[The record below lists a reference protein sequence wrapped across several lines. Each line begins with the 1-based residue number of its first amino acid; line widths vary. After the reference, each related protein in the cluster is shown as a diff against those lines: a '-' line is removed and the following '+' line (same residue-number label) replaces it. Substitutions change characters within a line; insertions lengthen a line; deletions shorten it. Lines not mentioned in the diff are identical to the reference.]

1 MSAWTS
7 ARKLLAIA
15 VPLLGIGALSLPWVP
30 LGFSLWLILV
40 AIAWA
45 APDPADMK
53 EDETGRALAEWGRG
67 HRKSLL
73 GGLSEV
79 WRLGPPKPVKDK
91 KGADKNEPDG
101 LQPPPGLLKPVTYQS
116 LAALLLVTA
125 TVLADLSVSQVLAH
139 FDLPSQPPFNPS
151 NRLPAAAVLGG
162 LFAWIAATEEIAA
175 KRNMVIKERE
185 CTAPPAVVAEPL
197 QSFARRVVQWPVL
210 AVLAIV
216 GAGAA
221 ADHAFPVVHPVAG
234 WWPFGTVAAG
244 GLALAGWR
252 VLATDIKEQRKGW
265 MYRQEEMGEWRY
277 RWLSIMRLKNQ
288 EDSIPAYII
297 ENDLPAAPEQ
307 PTHRIVAFQLQAGHD
322 QSEYNDL
329 GAKLK
334 SALGQ
339 ARVIVEPYQTT
350 PGVESW
356 GVFTVSYELEDL
368 GSLPHLN
375 PALDHA
381 TGVFAT
387 RHAVITAFAEL
398 KLGRPILVSS
408 RIITTT
414 SSWACIRE
422 STWVLSAGI
431 TVDQVAAKIDQIAEK
446 AGCEWARTHTLPG
459 LSHMILY
466 MGGHP
471 KNAEFIDPGV
481 KSEVHEADWSSYM
494 ASAKLLGSNRRTP
507 RLESI
512 TSTTFGL
519 DELHFTLPP
528 GLDFGAVA
536 EYRTVDKLASTSGY
550 PYVKPQED
558 HANPARFSLVV
569 GEQDPLD
576 NTFMFTDYLDQAIRE
591 PRRGDPDPSWVVG
604 MGADGELIRYEWDH
618 EEPHLLIAGGSG
630 SGKSGIN
637 NSCLVQIFSNNHP
650 DDVNMWMC
658 EPKNELQPY
667 QHLAHVKRFI
677 DNRVTQASPWESAAA
692 MFAEA
697 VDEMEY
703 RYAAFSSHDLGPQKL
718 SEAREIARKD
728 PEGSAGINFPFLF
741 LVIEECASYFAAPP
755 LKEHKPHWDEL
766 NGHIT
771 ELARKSRG
779 AGIYIIVATQ
789 YPTNKS
795 IPQTVKQQ
803 CRRLGLK
810 TADDIAS
817 RVIID
822 QNGLERIRMKGRGM
836 ISGDFGYEEFRG
848 LLMDRPDTKRPD
860 IPDDRRELMKRLPTD
875 RYWPKLPPALE
886 PNPNEIGRLIA
897 LPDGSR
903 VQSVPMPV
911 VTRPPL
917 HPLRQSANHQLPQA
931 AEPAHAPSAPARW
944 TEPAQQA
951 PTHPPPMPEPPRPP
965 MPHTAMPEPSE
976 ADRVDLLFGQFEL
989 DKAAGRDSGIPD
1001 SAS

>member
-1 MSAWTS
+1 M
-7 ARKLLAIA
+7 AIA
-15 VPLLGIGALSLPWVP
+15 VPVLGFAALSLPWVP
-30 LGFSLWLILV
+30 LGFSLWLVLA

-45 APDPADMK
+45 APDPAKMR
-53 EDETGRALAEWGRG
+53 EDETGRTLAEWGRG

-73 GGLSEV
+73 GGLADV
-79 WRLGPPKPVKDK
+79 WRLGPPKPVK
-91 KGADKNEPDG
+91 DKNEPDG

-116 LAALLLVTA
+116 LAALLLVAA
-125 TVLADLSVSQVLAH
+125 TVCLDLSVSRVLAQ
-139 FDLPSQPPFNPS
+139 FDLPSQPPFDPS
-151 NRLPAAAVLGG
+151 NRLPTVAVLGG
-162 LFAWIAATEEIAA
+162 LFAWIAATEEMAA
-175 KRNMVIKERE
+175 KRSMVIKERE

-197 QSFARRVVQWPVL
+197 LSFARRVARWPVL
-210 AVLAIV
+210 AVLAGV
-216 GAGAA
+216 TGGAI
-221 ADHAFPVVHPVAG
+221 ADLAFPTVHPVAG
-234 WWPFGTVAAG
+234 WWPYGAAAAG
-244 GLALAGWR
+244 GMALAGWR
-252 VLATDIKEQRKGW
+252 VLGSDIEEQRKDW
-265 MYRQEEMGEWRY
+265 MYRQEQIGEWRA

-288 EDSIPAYII
+288 EDSIPAYIV

-307 PTHRIVAFQLQAGHD
+307 PTHRLVAFQLQAGHD
-322 QSEYNDL
+322 QSEYADL
-329 GAKLK
+329 GVKLA

-387 RHAVITAFAEL
+387 RHAVISAFAKL
-398 KLGRPILVSS
+398 KLGRPIMVSS
-408 RIITTT
+408 RIITAPD
-414 SSWACIRE
+414 SWACIRE
-422 STWVLSAGI
+422 STWVLSEGV
-431 TVDQVAAKIDQIAEK
+431 TVDQVAAKIDQVAEK

-471 KNAEFIDPGV
+471 KNAEFISPDV
-481 KSEVHEADWSSYM
+481 KSEVHQADWSSYM
-494 ASAKLLGSNRRTP
+494 ASAKLIGSNRRPP
-507 RLESI
+507 RLEMI
-512 TSTTFGL
+512 TASSFDL
-519 DELHFTLPP
+519 DELHFDLPP
-528 GLDFGAVA
+528 GLDYGAVS

-558 HANPARFSLVV
+558 HANPAKFSLVI
-569 GEQDPLD
+569 GERDPLD
-576 NTFMFTDYLDQAIRE
+576 NTFMFTDYMDQTIRE
-591 PRRGDPDPSWVVG
+591 PKRGSPDPSWIVG

-630 SGKSGIN
+630 SGKSGIV

-658 EPKNELQPY
+658 EPKNELQAY

-677 DNRVTQASPWESAAA
+677 DGLVTPASPWESAAA

-697 VDEMEY
+697 VDEMSY
-703 RYAAFSSHDLGPQKL
+703 RYAAFSSHPLGPQKL

-728 PEGSAGINFPFLF
+728 PQGSAGINFPYLF
-741 LVIEECASYFAAPP
+741 LVIEECASYFASPP
-755 LKEHKPHWDEL
+755 LKEDKPHWDEL
-766 NGHIT
+766 NGHIA

-779 AGIYIIVATQ
+779 AGIYLIVCTQ

-795 IPQTVKQQ
+795 IPQVVKQQ

-810 TADDIAS
+810 TADDMAS

-848 LLMDRPDTKRPD
+848 LLMDRPDTNRPN
-860 IPDDRRELMKRLPTD
+860 IPDDRREMMKLLPTD
-875 RYWPKLPPALE
+875 HHWPKLPPTLK
-886 PNPNEIGRLIA
+886 PSPNEAGRPIA
-897 LPDGSR
+897 LPDGNR
-903 VQSVPMPV
+903 VQSVPMQV
-911 VTRPPL
+911 VARPPL
-917 HPLRQSANHQLPQA
+917 HPPRQPAANHQPSPIPEPPHAPPAPAVQA
-931 AEPAHAPSAPARW
+931 APP
-944 TEPAQQA
+944 QQA
-951 PTHPPPMPEPPRPP
+951 PTHSPPMPEPPFPQAPP
-965 MPHTAMPEPSE
+965 TAVPEPSE
-976 ADRVDLLFGQFEL
+976 DDRVDLLFGHSEL
-989 DKAAGRDSGIPD
+989 DRAAGRDSGASD